1 MLIKSNDRHSQIRQI
16 QRKAKQKSKK
26 SKSQSKAK
34 VKAKQNRYKMADKSK
49 CVASEYFQNQCS
61 GHYNAKERDIMFKYR
76 DHRGNRF
83 DDTVEKVSL
92 CSFHHEWLKTMETLE
107 MRGET
112 PEDAVGNDLLENFKN
127 QNIYRI
133 WNRRSKKF
141 PSGEGT
147 MYLLQGD
154 YQDSVPLKGD
164 ENIWELKGVFCYDDV
179 NTKKMFEI
187 VPITEVN
194 VMEWLT
200 TQKIVYSYPSEVR
213 RVWLSKETGV
223 EVEEDEVSMVNGGCF
238 CKRIENTQEYTNVAR
253 DFKMDSCPTEIKEFF
268 WKKKENVEFLE
279 FQDCLVFIIDEM
291 YHFPMINFRELYEN
305 CGLSDKEIF
314 KKVHLLKEALVVGN
328 TETIKCLK
336 QSVLTG
342 SFDCSPSSEKSQ
354 FHVIMWVVYVA
365 TNHQLYWKYSFGEI
379 PNFYE
384 EEKRYKRFFK
394 NLVDLFVQQ
403 GLVKPLLCL
412 AISGE
417 RQRDVCHKQRDYH
430 NVVNENVEVVKMIVP
445 EFVDASSTTVY
456 EYEDEYGD
464 VSDDGEKKRIGV
476 TAWGYWKWYDNR
488 LFNIRAF
495 GNCGGSMY
503 ETFEKNKEIGEF
515 LKPAVVVP
523 EPEQTDCDCVVRE
536 NCNCTLH
543 PDWRI

>member
-1 MLIKSNDRHSQIRQI
+1 
-16 QRKAKQKSKK
+16 
-26 SKSQSKAK
+26 
-34 VKAKQNRYKMADKSK
+34 MADKSM

-61 GHYNAKERDIMFKYR
+61 GHYNGKERDIMFKYR

-112 PEDAVGNDLLENFKN
+112 PEDAVGNDLLENFKYS
-127 QNIYRI
+127 NIYRV
-133 WNRRSKKF
+133 WSRRSKKV
-141 PSGEGT
+141 PSGEGI
-147 MYLLQGD
+147 MYLLVGD

-179 NTKKMFEI
+179 NTKKLFEI

-200 TQKIVYSYPSEVR
+200 TQKIVYYYPSELR
-213 RVWLSKETGV
+213 RVWVSKETGV

-238 CKRIENTQEYTNVAR
+238 CKRNENTQEYTNIAR

-279 FQDCLVFIIDEM
+279 FHDCLEFIIDEM

-314 KKVHLLKEALVVGN
+314 KKVFLLKEALVVGN

-336 QSVLTG
+336 QSGWTG
-342 SFDCSPSSEKSQ
+342 PFDCSPSSKKSQ

-365 TNHQLYWKYSFGEI
+365 TNHQLYWSNSFGTI
-379 PNFYE
+379 PDFYE
-384 EEKRYKRFFK
+384 EEKGYKRFFT
-394 NLVDLFVQQ
+394 NLVDLFVHEE
-403 GLVKPLLCL
+403 LVKPLLCL

-445 EFVDASSTTVY
+445 QYVDANSTTVY
-456 EYEDEYGD
+456 EYDH
-464 VSDDGEKKRIGV
+464 VSDDGEKKRIGL
-476 TAWGYWKWYDNR
+476 TAWGYWNWYDNR
-488 LFNIRAF
+488 LFNIRAI
-495 GNCGGSMY
+495 GNYGQTTDLY
-503 ETFEKNKEIGEF
+503 EEFEKNKEIGEF
-515 LKPAVVVP
+515 LNPAVVVP

>member
-1 MLIKSNDRHSQIRQI
+1 M
-16 QRKAKQKSKK
+16 A
-26 SKSQSKAK
+26 
-34 VKAKQNRYKMADKSK
+34 YKEL
-49 CVASEYFQNQCS
+49 CVASEYFPKECS
-61 GHYNAKERDIMFKYR
+61 GHYTAKERDIMFKYR

-83 DDTVEKVSL
+83 DDTVEQVSL
-92 CSFHHEWLKTMETLE
+92 CSFHYEWLKTMETLE
-107 MRGET
+107 MRDER
-112 PEDAVGNDLLENFKN
+112 PEDAVGNDLLGNFKYS
-127 QNIYRI
+127 NIYRV
-133 WNRRSKKF
+133 WSRRSKKF

-179 NTKKMFEI
+179 DTKKMFEI

-213 RVWLSKETGV
+213 RVWVSKETGV

-238 CKRIENTQEYTNVAR
+238 CTRIENTQEYTNVAR
-253 DFKMDSCPTEIKEFF
+253 DFEMGICPAEIKEFF
-268 WKKKENVEFLE
+268 WKKKENVEFHE
-279 FQDCLVFIIDEM
+279 FQDCLDFINDEM
-291 YHFPMINFRELYEN
+291 YHYPLINWSVIYEN

-328 TETIKCLK
+328 HETINSMKRKLY
-336 QSVLTG
+336 SDIRPNDNT
-342 SFDCSPSSEKSQ
+342 Q
-354 FHVIMWVVYVA
+354 FHVIMWAVYVA
-365 TNHQLYWKYSFGEI
+365 TNHQLYLSNSFGTI
-379 PNFYE
+379 PDFYE
-384 EEKRYKRFFK
+384 DEKGYKLFFT
-394 NLVDLFVQQ
+394 NLVDLFVHE
-403 GLVKPLLCL
+403 GLVTPLLCL

-430 NVVNENVEVVKMIVP
+430 NVVNENVEVVKLIVP
-445 EFVDASSTTVY
+445 QFVDANSTTVY

-464 VSDDGEKKRIGV
+464 VSDDGEKKRIGL
-476 TAWGYWKWYDNR
+476 TAWGYWNWYDNQ

-515 LKPAVVVP
+515 LNPAVVVP
-523 EPEQTDCDCVVRE
+523 EPKQTDCDCVVRE